1 MFTSKQAYR
10 LMLVVTIGFILY
22 AVYFNFIHDP
32 QAAAFLS
39 HKTNQTRALSTAVW
53 LKVMYIHVGFAC
65 IAMLAGAV
73 NFSGR
78 VLRQYRR
85 FHRING
91 YIYLLAVLIVDL
103 TSGYM
108 APYATGG
115 KATSM
120 AFNFLNILWIFLT
133 VVALVKIK
141 KKQIHSHR
149 KWMVRSY
156 AFCFTNMLI
165 HLLTF
170 VLNNCFGLDYATSYT
185 IGVYS
190 TIPLLLLAAE
200 LVIRTV
206 YKTPV
211 RQ

>member
-1 MFTSKQAYR
+1 MHTSKLAYR
-10 LMLVVTIGFILY
+10 LMLTVTLGFVLY
-22 AVYFNFIHDP
+22 TLYYNFIHDP
-32 QAAAFLS
+32 QATAFLS
-39 HKTNQTRALSTAVW
+39 NKTNLAQAFSTVVW
-53 LKVMYIHVGFAC
+53 LKVMYVHVMFAC
-65 IAMLAGAV
+65 IAMLTGAV

-78 VLRQYRR
+78 VLRQYPK

-91 YIYLLAVLIVDL
+91 YLYLAAVLIIDL

-115 KATSM
+115 KASSI
-120 AFNFLNILWIFLT
+120 AFNFMNILWFFLT

-165 HLLTF
+165 HLLNF
-170 VLNNCFGLDYATSYT
+170 VLQKSFGLTYATSYT
-185 IGVYS
+185 ISIYS
-190 TIPLLLLAAE
+190 TIVLLLLAAE
-200 LVIRTV
+200 FVIRTV
-206 YKTPV
+206 YKKPV